1 VIWAG
6 IVAASET
13 IPAQIDQL
21 ADLSHH
27 IGRRSTYAVTQTE
40 RGRLNGVRMQLADPS
55 DHPHLGSLPFATDL
69 ADWDLPYM
77 RGVLGLHRHVV
88 RLVELGDDGQRTS
101 YVVKELPDRLARREF
116 RLLRSL
122 AADRLPT
129 VLAVAVVTDRG
140 DDRDGLLVTRHLDYS
155 LPYRNLLAG
164 QGMTIPYLGDRVL
177 AALVGLLVRLHLA
190 GFFWGDCSLSNTLF
204 RRDAG
209 ELMAYIIDVETS
221 ERFDQLSDG
230 QRALDLQIATEN
242 VAGGLLDLQAG
253 GRLVSTVDP
262 WQVAENIES
271 SYNDLWA
278 ELTDIEEFSA
288 SEQWRVGERLRRIHE
303 LGFDVGEMEVLTDA
317 DGQHLRLV
325 PRVVESGYHQDRLFA
340 LTGLWAGENQ
350 ARRLLDDIRT
360 FAAELRTRTGTSP
373 SESIAAVRWLDQRF
387 EPIVASIPP
396 TLTGKLEPAEI
407 YHQLLEHRWYLTE
420 RDRRD
425 VSLDEALES
434 YLPDVLA
441 QAPDE
446 AVSVDVPTSELILPD
461 LSGEPP
467 DGEPS

>member
-1 VIWAG
+1 MG
-6 IVAASET
+6 
-13 IPAQIDQL
+13 
-21 ADLSHH
+21 
-27 IGRRSTYAVTQTE
+27 
-40 RGRLNGVRMQLADPS
+40 GVRMQLADPA

-101 YVVKELPDRLARREF
+101 YVVKELPDRLARREY

-253 GRLVSTVDP
+253 GRLVASVDP

-350 ARRLLDDIRT
+350 ARRLLDDIRS

-434 YLPDVLA
+434 YIPDVLA

-461 LSGEPP
+461 LSDEPP